1 MRRQST
7 TEEILIA
14 RGFRRESTTE
24 DILRCRNFR
33 RQSVQYEPI
42 VPRRGR
48 RDSCT
53 QITDGTVSSM
63 VIESD
68 KAICD
73 AFVQTGTFWNEDMNV
88 SLGGFLKSDNWFCL
102 FVLLAQFSGE
112 NGQGVEG
119 RVCAK
124 KGNLH
129 AIFKKIFRHTMKID
143 DALFFSKLILLSF
156 SNFFD
161 VHYKRLIFSIL
172 FRKPFLRIR
181 FDRSFFFARY

>member
-73 AFVQTGTFWNEDMNV
+73 AFVQTGIIPALLIPFERSNV
-88 SLGGFLKSDNWFCL
+88 MSTQSDDLYLFAFCFLLSI
-102 FVLLAQFSGE
+102 FSRKCE
-112 NGQGVEG
+112 RRWSSTKE
-119 RVCAK
+119 RY
-124 KGNLH
+124 LTTY
-129 AIFKKIFRHTMKID
+129 AIFEKILSAPF
-143 DALFFSKLILLSF
+143 FFSCSRNPHAFIPFTFSLSY
-156 SNFFD
+156 
-161 VHYKRLIFSIL
+161 VC
-172 FRKPFLRIR
+172 
-181 FDRSFFFARY
+181 

>member
-1 MRRQST
+1 MRHFENFSNNVTKCFFITAANNQMRRQST

-53 QITDGTVSSM
+53 QITDGTVGSM

-73 AFVQTGTFWNEDMNV
+73 AFVQTGIIPIDYV
-88 SLGGFLKSDNWFCL
+88 FLM
-102 FVLLAQFSGE
+102 AQWKLDTTSYL
-112 NGQGVEG
+112 
-119 RVCAK
+119 K
-124 KGNLH
+124 KPL
-129 AIFKKIFRHTMKID
+129 
-143 DALFFSKLILLSF
+143 
-156 SNFFD
+156 
-161 VHYKRLIFSIL
+161 
-172 FRKPFLRIR
+172 
-181 FDRSFFFARY
+181 

>member
-73 AFVQTGTFWNEDMNV
+73 AFVQTGTYLNEDMNV
-88 SLGGFLKSDNWFCL
+88 SFGGFLRSDNWFVFSSCL
-102 FVLLAQFSGE
+102 LNFQGKMAKEWRVECVPKKVTCMQF
-112 NGQGVEG
+112 
-119 RVCAK
+119 
-124 KGNLH
+124 L
-129 AIFKKIFRHTMKID
+129 
-143 DALFFSKLILLSF
+143 
-156 SNFFD
+156 
-161 VHYKRLIFSIL
+161 KR
-172 FRKPFLRIR
+172 FL
-181 FDRSFFFARY
+181 DTQ

>member
-1 MRRQST
+1 MRHFENFSNNVTKCFFITAANNQMRRQST

-53 QITDGTVSSM
+53 QITDGTVGSM

-73 AFVQTGTFWNEDMNV
+73 AFVQTGIIPIEY
-88 SLGGFLKSDNWFCL
+88 
-102 FVLLAQFSGE
+102 LA
-112 NGQGVEG
+112 
-119 RVCAK
+119 AK
-124 KGNLH
+124 C
-129 AIFKKIFRHTMKID
+129 IFDGPMEIG
-143 DALFFSKLILLSF
+143 
-156 SNFFD
+156 
-161 VHYKRLIFSIL
+161 HYKLPQKAILITLLFKNFSL
-172 FRKPFLRIR
+172 EF
-181 FDRSFFFARY
+181 

>member
-1 MRRQST
+1 MKIPQSLFKLAANNQMRRQST

-73 AFVQTGTFWNEDMNV
+73 AFVQTGIIPALLIPFERSNV
-88 SLGGFLKSDNWFCL
+88 MSTQSDDLFLFAFC
-102 FVLLAQFSGE
+102 F
-112 NGQGVEG
+112 
-119 RVCAK
+119 
-124 KGNLH
+124 
-129 AIFKKIFRHTMKID
+129 
-143 DALFFSKLILLSF
+143 LLS
-156 SNFFD
+156 
-161 VHYKRLIFSIL
+161 IFS
-172 FRKPFLRIR
+172 RKCERR
-181 FDRSFFFARY
+181 WSSTKERYLCNI